1 MAGDPSGGI
10 ISFIGSLFGALF
22 GGSGNA
28 TAGTIAPDA
37 LSNFATSIKNALSA
51 LAGVIAKAIGA
62 IWDFL
67 KSLWENFIKKM
78 LEWLRDHLVKLYQ
91 WIHAHAKSLIDHLKK
106 WKQWY
111 DQHILP
117 FQLKQIALIQRI
129 RQVLQILTA
138 FHVKWAQNLDAKLG
152 DLQQKLVATVETI
165 RGAFNSVI
173 NFANLIFDPT
183 LLIRRNALA
192 GSLLNSLGALK
203 RITGFGSGL
212 PLTSNQQNSVDHWS
226 NYYSKSETLAYMQT
240 VNQIGPTAE
249 DQQLDSAFRDA
260 LSSATGVAQ

>member
-138 FHVKWAQNLDAKLG
+138 FHVKWATTLDNKLANLQSHIEQTIGFVRGTFNGVINWLNAIYDPVWLAGRLHVGGFWIRELDASLRAAKMGGLSSLTPG
-152 DLQQKLVATVETI
+152 ATK
-165 RGAFNSVI
+165 GA
-173 NFANLIFDPT
+173 
-183 LLIRRNALA
+183 
-192 GSLLNSLGALK
+192 G
-203 RITGFGSGL
+203 
-212 PLTSNQQNSVDHWS
+212 
-226 NYYSKSETLAYMQT
+226 
-240 VNQIGPTAE
+240 GPTPNNGMTAINAALS
-249 DQQLDSAFRDA
+249 QDA
-260 LSSATGVAQ
+260 LSDSGPFNEFSTCGNAAWKYQDLFGN